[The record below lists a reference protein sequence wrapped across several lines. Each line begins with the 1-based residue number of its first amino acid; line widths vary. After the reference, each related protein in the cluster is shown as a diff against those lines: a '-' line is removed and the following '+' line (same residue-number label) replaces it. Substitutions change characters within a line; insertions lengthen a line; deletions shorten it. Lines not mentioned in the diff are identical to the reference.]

1 MRAARLGR
9 VHRVVDGEDD
19 QLLAVELKG
28 LHKDGHLGLVDQLQ
42 ELRHLGGNETDLV
55 RAVQLGQV
63 EVSQVETWMRVVWTY
78 ICQGF
83 RQDFTLGSLEK
94 CVIFTLPPLLN
105 TKLIRFGPL

>member
-42 ELRHLGGNETDLV
+42 ELRHLGGDETDLV
-55 RAVQLGQV
+55 GVVQLGQV
-63 EVSQVETWMRVVWTY
+63 EVGQVETWMREVDMSSLDT
-78 ICQGF
+78 
-83 RQDFTLGSLEK
+83 GSLVENPHFDHQK
-94 CVIFTLPPLLN
+94 FRNLFS
-105 TKLIRFGPL
+105 KQYRFISHR